1 MTHTLMGMTFGYSFE
16 GHPFCYLIC
25 DLVEIDSARY
35 SYCFV
40 RPVVLCVRSIGH
52 VQRGPRTTL
61 GVRVR
66 EIHEKE
72 DWMLCEAAEEL

>member
-1 MTHTLMGMTFGYSFE
+1 M
-16 GHPFCYLIC
+16 
-25 DLVEIDSARY
+25 
-35 SYCFV
+35 